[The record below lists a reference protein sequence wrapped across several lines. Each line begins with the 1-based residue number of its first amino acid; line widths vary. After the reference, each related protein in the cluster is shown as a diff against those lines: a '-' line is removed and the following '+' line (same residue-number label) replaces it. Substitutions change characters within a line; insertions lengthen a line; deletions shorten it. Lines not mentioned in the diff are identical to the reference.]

1 MKIVDVRT
9 VIVDGGWRNWVFVM
23 VETDE
28 GLTGYGECTLE
39 GRELA
44 VAGVV
49 QDFRRHLVGED
60 PEHIRRLCR
69 QLGRHGYWE
78 SGPVI
83 SSGIGGVETALWD
96 VFGKS
101 LGVSVASLLG
111 GRVRDRI
118 EVYSNAW
125 YFGAES
131 SQEFAKCAL
140 ETVGL
145 GFRGLKFDPFEMA
158 EFSLSERA
166 LSRSIERVE
175 AVREAVGD
183 DVSLMVEGH
192 GRFGVESALRVATRL
207 VPLGVRFFEEPTPP
221 GDDAAIAQVAR
232 ASSIPIAA
240 GERAYDLR
248 GCERLIEAGVSV
260 LQPDVIHLGGI
271 SRMLAAAELCEAASV
286 SFAPHNASGP
296 VATAATLQLASVAPT
311 LLMQEMFA
319 PLDTEWKDRVALPA
333 VEIRDGYVIP
343 PKGPGLGIS
352 LDVDEIARHPYVV
365 RDLDLFGSA
374 SILSRP
380 VRQQSIDRGDELT

>member
-1 MKIVDVRT
+1 M
-9 VIVDGGWRNWVFVM
+9 
-23 VETDE
+23 
-28 GLTGYGECTLE
+28 
-39 GRELA
+39 
-44 VAGVV
+44 
-49 QDFRRHLVGED
+49 
-60 PEHIRRLCR
+60 
-69 QLGRHGYWE
+69 
-78 SGPVI
+78 
-83 SSGIGGVETALWD
+83 
-96 VFGKS
+96 
-101 LGVSVASLLG
+101 SV
-111 GRVRDRI
+111 
-118 EVYSNAW
+118 
-125 YFGAES
+125 
-131 SQEFAKCAL
+131 
-140 ETVGL
+140 
-145 GFRGLKFDPFEMA
+145 
-158 EFSLSERA
+158 A

-319 PLDTEWKDRVALPA
+319 PLDTEWKDRVALPT

-343 PKGPGLGIS
+343 PNGPGLGIS